1 MYKRQV
7 MKNLHLQDIN
17 PRVCGMRDC
26 ASGFTVGP
34 NIRDHW
40 ILHYVLAGK
49 GTFVYN
55 SQRLELQTGDIFV
68 VHPGDLTIYIA
79 DEKEPWSYI
88 WAAFDLS
95 APPAELIES
104 PVIRAPWAST
114 LFLRIVACDQSASPE
129 WAVCALLH
137 EFFALLA
144 QQRDASARPT
154 SADYVNRALN
164 DIHSHYD
171 QALRIADIAASLG
184 LDRHYFCRL
193 FHQHVGMS
201 PQDYLVSY
209 RLEKAAELMTVH
221 HLSQKETAQLVG
233 YSDVAAF
240 SKMFKRKYGAAPGEW
255 QKANDP
261 ANE

>member
-26 ASGFTVGP
+26 SPGFTVGP

-40 ILHYVLAGK
+40 ILHYVLSGK

-55 SQRLELQTGDIFV
+55 SQRLELYTGDIFV
-68 VHPGDLTIYIA
+68 VHPDDLTIYIA

-114 LFLRIVACDQSASPE
+114 LFLRIAACDQSASTE

-137 EFFALLA
+137 
-144 QQRDASARPT
+144 
-154 SADYVNRALN
+154 
-164 DIHSHYD
+164 
-171 QALRIADIAASLG
+171 
-184 LDRHYFCRL
+184 
-193 FHQHVGMS
+193 
-201 PQDYLVSY
+201 
-209 RLEKAAELMTVH
+209 
-221 HLSQKETAQLVG
+221 
-233 YSDVAAF
+233 
-240 SKMFKRKYGAAPGEW
+240 
-255 QKANDP
+255 
-261 ANE
+261 